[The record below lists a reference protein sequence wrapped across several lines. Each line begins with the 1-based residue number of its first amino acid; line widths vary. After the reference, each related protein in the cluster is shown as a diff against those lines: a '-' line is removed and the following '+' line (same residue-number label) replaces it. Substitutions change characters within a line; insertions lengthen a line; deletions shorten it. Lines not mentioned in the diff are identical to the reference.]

1 MIIKFQII
9 IFDKNSGKMKNLPV
23 CLAVIFSVVSS
34 GCSHKSV
41 ENDIK
46 VMTLNV
52 RYNNPE
58 DSIYSWPK
66 RASQVCD
73 FILMEKPDV
82 FGMQEVLWNQYQVLE
97 TILMDYSSVGVGQ
110 SDGAREGEMNPVFFR
125 KEKFDLI
132 RLPCAN

>member
-110 SDGAREGEMNPVFFR
+110 SV
-125 KEKFDLI
+125 
-132 RLPCAN
+132 